1 VKCVYVAIGQKRST
15 VATVVE
21 RLKEAGA
28 MDFTVVVVASASEP
42 APLQFIAPYTGC
54 AIAEHFMYVEGQPT
68 LCVFDDLT
76 KQAAA
81 YRQMSL
87 VLRRPPGREAYPG
100 RRVLSPQPAAGAAP
114 PRSPRIRR

>member
-1 VKCVYVAIGQKRST
+1 MAVGQKRST

-21 RLKEAGA
+21 KLKEAGA
-28 MDFTVVVVASASEP
+28 MDFTIVVVASASEP
-42 APLQFIAPYTGC
+42 APLQFIAPYAGC
-54 AIAEHFMYVEGQPT
+54 AIAEHFMYEDGKAT

-87 VLRRPPGREAYPG
+87 ILRRPPGREAYPG
-100 RRVLSPQPAAGAAP
+100 DVF
-114 PRSPRIRR
+114 